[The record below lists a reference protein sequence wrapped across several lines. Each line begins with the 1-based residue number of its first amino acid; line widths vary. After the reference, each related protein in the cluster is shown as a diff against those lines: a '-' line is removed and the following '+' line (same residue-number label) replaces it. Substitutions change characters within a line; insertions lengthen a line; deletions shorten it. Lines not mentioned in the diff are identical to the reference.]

1 MKILVV
7 EDEAYKRVCIVD
19 FLEARNIEV
28 HWEYSVK
35 PAIRYVIQ
43 NPKEISGIILDLG
56 LTSTEDSFDYDW
68 EKGMELVE
76 RLHFD
81 KINIP
86 ILINSSREI
95 DLDRVMTNYSNV
107 KGQMYEEDDY
117 GTLEEFITLLKEVE
131 Q

>member
-19 FLEARNIEV
+19 FLEARNIKV

-35 PAIRYVIQ
+35 PAMRYAIQ

-56 LTSTEDSFDYDW
+56 LTTTEDSLDYDW
-68 EKGMELVE
+68 VRGLDLVE
-76 RLHFD
+76 RLHFE

-86 ILINSSREI
+86 ILINSSTEI
-95 DLDRVMTNYSNV
+95 DLDKVMTNYSNV

-117 GTLEEFITLLKEVE
+117 GTLEEFITLLEEGE